1 MCARQASF
9 SVIFVLNKI
18 TASIFQIIQIWNKT
32 LDPSVLDKSIRSQ
45 FVLSIFL
52 LFENV
57 KEIMWQNDAWKGYLK
72 TWDRWNSQSFQGL
85 CPWSLQERLTVPTS
99 AQSCK
104 GQCSDTRWV
113 MAYDHKTQSFM
124 KNSGQQK
131 CLDKALN
138 GDNILLPEFQE

>member
-9 SVIFVLNKI
+9 SAIFVLNKI
-18 TASIFQIIQIWNKT
+18 TASIFQIRNKT
-32 LDPSVLDKSIRSQ
+32 LDPSVLDKSIRSK

-57 KEIMWQNDAWKGYLK
+57 KEIMWQNDAWKGNLK

-85 CPWSLQERLTVPTS
+85 CPWSLEGRLTVPTS
-99 AQSCK
+99 TQSCK
-104 GQCSDTRWV
+104 GQCSDTCWV
-113 MAYDHKTQSFM
+113 MVYDHKTQPFM